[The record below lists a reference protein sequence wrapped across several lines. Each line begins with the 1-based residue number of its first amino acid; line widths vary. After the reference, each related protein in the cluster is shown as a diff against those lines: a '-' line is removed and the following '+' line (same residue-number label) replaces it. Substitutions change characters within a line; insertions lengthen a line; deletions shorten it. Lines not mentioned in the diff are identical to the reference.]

1 MILELQVWTCL
12 EINFEVQYS
21 SGCVLQFCS
30 EQRLLQDFEARSRK
44 SASKDLICCPVSLSV
59 KICIISCH
67 IHNFVLVCN
76 LNFLKNSKGIPKSE
90 PPNHIFIPK
99 QFPNNSKRI
108 FKEFPEN
115 SKRIPKKFPKNSK
128 KFLQKISKKFSKN
141 SQKFLPRAYRLK
153 SFSSLFHQN

>member
-67 IHNFVLVCN
+67 IHNFVLSMQ
-76 LNFLKNSKGIPKSE
+76 FKFPKEFQFGIPKSE
-90 PPNHIFIPK
+90 PPQPYIYPQTIPK
-99 QFPNNSKRI
+99 QFQKN
-108 FKEFPEN
+108 FQ
-115 SKRIPKKFPKNSK
+115 RIPRKFQKNSQKIPKRFQKNSSKNFQKILKKFPK
-128 KFLQKISKKFSKN
+128 ISAS
-141 SQKFLPRAYRLK
+141 RL
-153 SFSSLFHQN
+153 